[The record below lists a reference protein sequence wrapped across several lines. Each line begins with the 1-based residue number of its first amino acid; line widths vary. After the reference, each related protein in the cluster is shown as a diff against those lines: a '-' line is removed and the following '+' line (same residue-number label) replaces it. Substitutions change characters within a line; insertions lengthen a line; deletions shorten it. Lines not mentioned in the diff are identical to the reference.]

1 MTEQEQAAAIQRS
14 RAAWRDL
21 GRRLAT
27 VTPSTLGRALLTVG
41 VLGVLA
47 GAVVGTWPAVV
58 PFLIGGTIA
67 YGVLPIVNSLDR
79 FMPRWIAALASVL
92 AVLAVVVGLFAIVL
106 PPLAL
111 SVVRIASELPS
122 AEVIDQRIAD
132 IETWLGSQPEG
143 GSVLA
148 PVLVGLTAALRD
160 TLQGA
165 SGGLGDAAIA
175 AARGLAGALGAVLS
189 LVVLPTW
196 ILTVLAGHR
205 GGIQALD
212 RRLAPWL
219 RADAWAIVR
228 ILDRTGSAYIRGY
241 LVVGLAVGALTWG
254 GLRLVEAVG
263 GPVYSQPLALAV
275 FAGITQLVP
284 EIGPVV
290 GFLPA
295 LLLLPIAPDRAAIY
309 VVVYVAARFIGS
321 GMIGGRVI
329 HGRLGVHPAIMV
341 PALVA
346 LSQLG
351 LIWLFIAAPV
361 VSIVANT
368 IRYVHGR
375 LSEPPRPAGLLPG
388 DRVPIPARTP
398 ASVRST
404 PAARVPAA
412 YRTVTPTR

>member
-1 MTEQEQAAAIQRS
+1 MTEQEQSAAIQRS

-27 VTPSTLGRALLTVG
+27 VTPSALGRVLLTLGVIS
-41 VLGVLA
+41 VIV

-58 PFLIGGTIA
+58 PFLVGGTIA
-67 YGVLPIVNSLDR
+67 YGVLPLVNWLDR
-79 FMPRWIAALASVL
+79 FMPRWLAALASVL
-92 AVLAVVVGLFAIVL
+92 AVLAVLVGIVAIVL

-111 SVVRIASELPS
+111 GVVRLAGELPS
-122 AEVIDQRIAD
+122 PEVIDQRIAAF
-132 IETWLGSQPEG
+132 EAWLGSQPEG
-143 GSVLA
+143 GSVIA
-148 PVLVGLTAALRD
+148 PILVGLTAAARE

-165 SGGLGDAAIA
+165 SGGLDDAAIA
-175 AARGLAGALGAVLS
+175 VARALSGALGALLS

-196 ILTVLAGHR
+196 ILTVLAGQR

-241 LVVGLAVGALTWG
+241 LVVGLAVGALTWV
-254 GLRLVEAVG
+254 GLRVVEAVG

-275 FAGITQLVP
+275 FAGVTQLIP
-284 EIGPVV
+284 EIGPIV

-295 LLLLPIAPDRAAIY
+295 LLILAVAPERAAIY
-309 VVVYVAARFIGS
+309 VVVYMAARFVGS
-321 GMIGGRVI
+321 GMIGERVI

-368 IRYVHGR
+368 VRYAHGR

-388 DRVPIPARTP
+388 DPLPRGARTP
-398 ASVRST
+398 VSAQPT
-404 PAARVPAA
+404 PAVRVPAA
-412 YRTVTPTR
+412 YRSVTTVR